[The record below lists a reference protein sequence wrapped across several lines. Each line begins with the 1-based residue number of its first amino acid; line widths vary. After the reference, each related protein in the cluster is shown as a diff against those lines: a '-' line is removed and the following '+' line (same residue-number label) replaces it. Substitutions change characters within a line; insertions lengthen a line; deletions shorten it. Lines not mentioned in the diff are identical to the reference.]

1 MTDVTHSHL
10 LDATSAAFAQGHP
23 QCESCTHFNVLR
35 RTEDNGCLLHLCP
48 SAHAASAVCRH
59 SAMHCGSWRC
69 PHDTAGDLKH
79 QRCQVPHQAVRMLM
93 QGSLSVF
100 TTVSSSDNSL
110 PRTMAGV
117 VNSCVFER
125 VRDTMSS
132 SIKSVC
138 SCKRCQ
144 RTCKRNMMQSISQHD
159 AKCMH
164 IKPAHQEGGSSCK
177 LRRPVLP
184 CMSELGFCA
193 SQKPFR
199 TSSRRVSCDLIVQGV
214 AGNAVGPC
222 AKLRSPPIRRRL
234 VEPVF
239 QTLGSSCIGPAD

>member
-1 MTDVTHSHL
+1 MVSFLRIWLHPAPLDLHTLLVLCQFPAAMTDVTHSHL
-10 LDATSAAFAQGHP
+10 LDATFSQGHP
-23 QCESCTHFNVLR
+23 QCKSCTHFNVLR

-110 PRTMAGV
+110 PRTTAGV
-117 VNSCVFER
+117 VYSESAIRCPAQSNLFVA
-125 VRDTMSS
+125 
-132 SIKSVC
+132 
-138 SCKRCQ
+138 CKRCQ
-144 RTCKRNMMQSISQHD
+144 RTCKRNMRQSISHD
-159 AKCMH
+159 AKCMQNNLTR
-164 IKPAHQEGGSSCK
+164 KEEATASYCDVLCFLASSAI
-177 LRRPVLP
+177 
-184 CMSELGFCA
+184 CA

-199 TSSRRVSCDLIVQGV
+199 TSSRQFRVI
-214 AGNAVGPC
+214 
-222 AKLRSPPIRRRL
+222 
-234 VEPVF
+234 
-239 QTLGSSCIGPAD
+239 